1 MTSAVKLGTSPVKTV
16 SSLSRSCA
24 ATAWFWGQ
32 LSSAMYSEKLWSSM
46 RKAVLARHLGN
57 QGH

>member
-1 MTSAVKLGTSPVKTV
+1 MTSVFKLGTLPVKTV
-16 SSLSRSCA
+16 SSLSPSCA

-32 LSSAMYSEKLWSSM
+32 LSSVMYSEKSWSSL